1 MRNTTK
7 LKNIL
12 LQYSVG
18 LDLNEDEHFVL
29 SLVSKDVQ
37 NEMIS
42 FEGKSY
48 SIVISK
54 AYSYF
59 LKELKKREK
68 ELK

>member
-1 MRNTTK
+1 MRNTSK

-18 LDLNEDEHFVL
+18 LDLNDEEHFVL
-29 SLVSKDVQ
+29 TLVSKDMH

-59 LKELKKREK
+59 LKQLKKREK

>member
-12 LQYSVG
+12 LQYSIG
-18 LDLNEDEHFVL
+18 IDINEDELFVL
-29 SLVSKDVQ
+29 TLVSKDMQ